1 MGKWSA
7 WPVILVA
14 IVTLLSGCSPQKYS
28 AKFTDGLVYCSESDP
43 ISMNPQLDTSTTTAD
58 ATAHQIYD
66 RLLEFDTETGRIRP
80 SLASGWSVSDDGLLY
95 SFTLRQDVKFHSTDY
110 FTPSRT
116 FNASDVLFSFNRWRL
131 PEHRYHDIS
140 GGYYPYFESLG
151 LADNIADIKAIS
163 PYKVEISLKQRDSSF
178 LANIASDFSVILSAE
193 YGDVLLSLGTPEKI
207 DQQPIGTGPYKYQDY
222 QKNHYI
228 RYSVNND
235 YWESTPASEALIF
248 DITPSSS
255 LRLAKLMTGECDAVA
270 FPARVDHQ
278 IIREREDLV
287 MAEKAGLNIGFW
299 AFNTQRAPFDNPSV
313 RKALAY
319 AIDKNTLIEAVYFD
333 SATRAKSLLPAA
345 SWAYE
350 TDAQD
355 TAYNPV
361 LARQLLDDAGI
372 PPGFSM
378 TVWAI
383 PVERA
388 YNPNAQKMAELIQR
402 YLAEI
407 DVEVNIVSYDW
418 STFRRQ
424 LREGKHDSVL
434 IGWSADNGDPDNFY
448 RPLLSCDA
456 IPSGTNRARWCN
468 PAYDEI
474 LDRAIQTEDVDI
486 RKALYFQ
493 ANELL
498 FDKLPIVPI
507 AHALRYQ
514 AYREDLVGMVIN
526 PYGGVRLGGVTKR
539 RD

>member
-1 MGKWSA
+1 MNRRSVWTVVSA
-7 WPVILVA
+7 IV
-14 IVTLLSGCSPQKYS
+14 VTLLGGCSPQKYS
-28 AKFTDGLVYCSESDP
+28 ANYTSGLVYCSESDP

-58 ATAHQIYD
+58 ATAHQIYN

-80 SLASGWSVSDDGLLY
+80 SLATKWSISQDGLRYRFL
-95 SFTLRQDVKFHSTDY
+95 LRQDVGFHSTSY
-110 FTPSRT
+110 FTPSRLL
-116 FNASDVLFSFNRWRL
+116 NAEDVLFSFNRWRL
-131 PEHRYHDIS
+131 PEHSFHPVS

-151 LADNIADIKAIS
+151 LADNIADITALS
-163 PYKVEISLKQRDSSF
+163 PFEVEITLKQRDSSF

-193 YGDVLLSLGTPEKI
+193 YGDLLMSRGTPEKI
-207 DQQPIGTGPYKYQDY
+207 DRLPIGTGPYQYADY

-228 RYSVNND
+228 RYDVNEQ
-235 YWESTPASEALIF
+235 YWEGTPASESLIF
-248 DITPSSS
+248 DITPKSS
-255 LRLAKLMTGECDAVA
+255 LRLAKLMTGECDAIA

-278 IIREREDLV
+278 VIRERDDL
-287 MAEKAGLNIGFW
+287 ALDEKAGLNIGFW
-299 AFNTQRAPFDNPSV
+299 AFNTERAPFDNPAV

-345 SWAYE
+345 SWAYQP
-350 TDAQD
+350 DAQD
-355 TAYNPV
+355 TGYNPV
-361 LARQLLDDAGI
+361 LARQLLDQAGI
-372 PPGFSM
+372 EPGFSM
-378 TVWAI
+378 TIWAI

-402 YLAEI
+402 YLADIE
-407 DVEVNIVSYDW
+407 VEVNIVSYDW
-418 STFRRQ
+418 STFRRE
-424 LREGKHDSVL
+424 LRRGNHDSVL

-468 PAYDEI
+468 PTYDEL
-474 LDRAIQTEDVDI
+474 LDRALQTEDIDI
-486 RKALYFQ
+486 RKALYLK

-507 AHALRYQ
+507 AHAYRYQ
-514 AYREDLVGMVIN
+514 AYRKELSGMVIN
-526 PYGGVRLGGVTKR
+526 PYGGVRLGGVTKH